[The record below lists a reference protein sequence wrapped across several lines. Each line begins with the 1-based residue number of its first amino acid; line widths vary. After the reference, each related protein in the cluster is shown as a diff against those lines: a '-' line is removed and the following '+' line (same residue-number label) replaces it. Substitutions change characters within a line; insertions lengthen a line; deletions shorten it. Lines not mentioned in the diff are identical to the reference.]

1 VAFTRSDESAI
12 GKVEGIGDELLF
24 DRFMNRE
31 IAETIASPSARP
43 FEFQFILT
51 YRCHSNRG
59 IPTITTLLSN
69 SSDTLELR
77 MRYSN

>member
-1 VAFTRSDESAI
+1 VEFTLSDEAAI

-51 YRCHSNRG
+51 YRCHSNGG
-59 IPTITTLLSN
+59 IPTSHTP
-69 SSDTLELR
+69 LEFF
-77 MRYSN
+77 